1 MKQMESN
8 GRPIIFGEAL
18 FDVLPDGKEILGGAT
33 LNVAWHLQAFR
44 RSPLF
49 HSLCHFLSIF

>member
-18 FDVLPDGKEILGGAT
+18 FDVLPDGKKIPEADEEEWDFEEE
-33 LNVAWHLQAFR
+33 VEDD
-44 RSPLF
+44 
-49 HSLCHFLSIF
+49 